1 MQLAQIETV
10 LNASYT
16 YAKQWK
22 LDHEKRV
29 IGVFL
34 SDAPEELIDASDSL
48 PFTLLGEGKGPGT
61 GSSIP
66 SFACSLI
73 RNTLHQA
80 FLKELEF
87 LDGLVIP
94 YLCDSS
100 RFVFHLWK
108 RNFPAQF
115 CDLIRLPKK
124 LNGEEVKVY
133 LANELRRHKEAMES
147 SFGVSITDE
156 GLWKS
161 IGIYNENR
169 RYLRRIRALR
179 SRNPNVMSNFEFFS
193 LIKSSM
199 LMPKNEHN
207 QILTNVLVE
216 MESSPVDSDSV
227 SPKRVFLSGMTAV
240 PFEIFQWMDEM
251 GIFASDDDLAVGS
264 RYFSYEVDGEGDPLA
279 GLAESYFRRIPNAL
293 VEGKEDRLSYILKK
307 VEDHDLEGVLFLQ
320 LKFCE
325 PLIYDY
331 PDLKKGL
338 DREGIPNLFIETDLQ
353 SLASGQIKTRLQ
365 AFAEILEKQG

>member
-1 MQLAQIETV
+1 MQLARIKMV
-10 LNASYT
+10 LNEPSK

-22 LDHEKRV
+22 LDHDKRV

-48 PFTLLGEGKGPGT
+48 PFTLLGEEKGSGA

-66 SFACSLI
+66 DFACSLI

-80 FLKELEF
+80 ILKELEF

-100 RFVFHLWK
+100 RPLFHLWK
-108 RNFPAQF
+108 RNFPTQF
-115 CDLIRLPKK
+115 SDLLRLPKK
-124 LNGEEVKVY
+124 LKGDGVKVY
-133 LANELRRHKEAMES
+133 LVHELRRFMETLEA
-147 SFGVSITDE
+147 FYGISITKE

-161 IGIYNENR
+161 IDIYNENR
-169 RYLRRIRALR
+169 RYLRRIKALR
-179 SRNPNVMSNFEFFS
+179 YGNPYLMSNFEFFS

-207 QILTNVLVE
+207 QILKKVITG
-216 MESSPVDSDSV
+216 MESPPVSSH
-227 SPKRVFLSGMTAV
+227 SILPKKVFLSGKIAV
-240 PFEIFQWMDEM
+240 PFEIFQWLDEM
-251 GIFASDDDLAVGS
+251 GLFVADDDLAVGT
-264 RYFSYEVDGEGDPLA
+264 RYFSYEVEEGEDPFHA
-279 GLAESYFRRIPNAL
+279 LAESYFKRIPSAL
-293 VEGKEDRLSYILKK
+293 VEGKEDRLSYIVKRVKGGDLK
-307 VEDHDLEGVLFLQ
+307 GVIFLH

-325 PLIYDY
+325 PLIFDY

-338 DREGIPNLFIETDLQ
+338 DREGIPNLLIETELHT
-353 SLASGQIKTRLQ
+353 LASSQIKTRLQ
-365 AFAEILEKQG
+365 AFAEMLE